1 MSFFPDAA
9 SDDEHKKPLP
19 DEAKLRERANLR
31 QELAHEIHSETEFTG
46 ELLRRVRESQGI
58 DLEEISKK
66 TKISVSH
73 LRAIEN
79 DAFQDLPAEVYAR
92 GFVSQVAQML
102 GLDATQATRTYIRRV
117 RAARRS
123 TSSEAPR

>member
-1 MSFFPDAA
+1 
-9 SDDEHKKPLP
+9 
-19 DEAKLRERANLR
+19 
-31 QELAHEIHSETEFTG
+31 
-46 ELLRRVRESQGI
+46 LRRVREAQGI
-58 DLEEISKK
+58 ELEAISKK
-66 TKISVSH
+66 TKISLSH

-79 DAFQDLPAEVYAR
+79 DSFSELPAEVYAR
-92 GFVSQVAQML
+92 GFVSQVAQLL